1 MSNNVRLFTLLLSLC
16 KSRPEVLDLLVGIAS
31 DNSMND
37 TDFTL
42 CYTKAISRLTTL

>member
-1 MSNNVRLFTLLLSLC
+1 MNNTLKLFTLLLSLC
-16 KSRPEVLDLLVGIAS
+16 KSRSEVLDLLVGIAS

-42 CYTKAISRLTTL
+42 CYTKAISRLNTL